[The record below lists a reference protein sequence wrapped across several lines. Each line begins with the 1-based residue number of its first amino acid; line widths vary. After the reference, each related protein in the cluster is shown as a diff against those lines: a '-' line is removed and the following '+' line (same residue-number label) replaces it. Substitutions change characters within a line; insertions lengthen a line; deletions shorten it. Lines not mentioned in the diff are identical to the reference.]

1 MIANKSTIEFIL
13 SNHTEI
19 INPPVLLL
27 RSRACES
34 RKKHEFFHRPTDGR
48 IEFLERKEEKKKK
61 KGKKREN
68 SFSNRFEPIRSK
80 SCVPLRDRSGREKN
94 GRQRAA
100 LRCTTIVIVCRL
112 SKSAIVS
119 VYPWPVFAHW
129 AVTVA
134 GSAAPIGSLAAF
146 PNGGGETITR
156 LDVVLKPEFRL
167 GETARGRAE

>member
-61 KGKKREN
+61 EREKTRK
-68 SFSNRFEPIRSK
+68 FFFEPIRTDSFEELRSSPRSK
-80 SCVPLRDRSGREKN
+80 RPGEEWKAASGTTVYYYRSRVSTVKISD
-94 GRQRAA
+94 RQR
-100 LRCTTIVIVCRL
+100 L
-112 SKSAIVS
+112 S
-119 VYPWPVFAHW
+119 
-129 AVTVA
+129 VA
-134 GSAAPIGSLAAF
+134 GVRPLGRHRSRKRGSDWF
-146 PNGGGETITR
+146 P
-156 LDVVLKPEFRL
+156 
-167 GETARGRAE
+167 GRVS

>member
-1 MIANKSTIEFIL
+1 MNFFTDRR
-13 SNHTEI
+13 TDR
-19 INPPVLLL
+19 V
-27 RSRACES
+27 S
-34 RKKHEFFHRPTDGR
+34 RKKG
-48 IEFLERKEEKKKK
+48 EKKKK

-100 LRCTTIVIVCRL
+100 LRCTTIVVVCRL

>member
-1 MIANKSTIEFIL
+1 MHECNSECEQIDDRAYRTTPRLKIL
-13 SNHTEI
+13 LSSSS
-19 INPPVLLL
+19 V
-27 RSRACES
+27 RARASPERNMNFS
-34 RKKHEFFHRPTDGR
+34 QTDGR
-48 IEFLERKEEKKKK
+48 TGGRIGFKKKK
-61 KGKKREN
+61 KKKTR
-68 SFSNRFEPIRSK
+68 SFFEPIRTDSSK
-80 SCVPLRDRSGREKN
+80 VAFLSDPSGREKN

-100 LRCTTIVIVCRL
+100 LRCTTIVVVCRL